1 MREIILVF
9 LGGGLGS
16 IARFLVSKAYAA
28 WNPSFP
34 FATLTANF
42 LSCIVFGLIIMLGA
56 DKLNL
61 NPTLKL
67 LMLTGFCGGLST
79 YSSFTFETVE
89 LFKTGN
95 ILLAFS
101 NIALNFFLSVTGL
114 YLGIAVAKIL

>member
-1 MREIILVF
+1 MKEILLVF

-16 IARFLVSKAYAA
+16 IARFLIAKTYAA
-28 WNPSFP
+28 WNLTFP

-56 DKLNL
+56 DKINL
-61 NPTLKL
+61 NPTIKL
-67 LMLTGFCGGLST
+67 LMLTGFCGGFST

-95 ILLAFS
+95 NLLGFS

-114 YLGIAVAKIL
+114 YLGIAIAKIL